1 MKYKFV
7 LIIGFISLIFS
18 CENSK
23 QLVNINVEN
32 RVISEQLPANKGIEA
47 IIDPY
52 KINLDKS
59 MNKILSYSKDTYSK
73 NDGDYN
79 TAIGNLI
86 ADAVFELSKP
96 VFKSRTGKNL
106 DVVLLNHGGIRSIL
120 SKGNITTRTRYHVL
134 PTRKFNWTAFPIR
147 V

>member
-59 MNKILSYSKDTYSK
+59 MNKILSYSK
-73 NDGDYN
+73 
-79 TAIGNLI
+79 
-86 ADAVFELSKP
+86 
-96 VFKSRTGKNL
+96 
-106 DVVLLNHGGIRSIL
+106 
-120 SKGNITTRTRYHVL
+120 
-134 PTRKFNWTAFPIR
+134 FN
-147 V
+147 